1 MDYIYLKA
9 KVAPVEYSPIDKEVV
24 ATAVI
29 DLVERGASNYSGF
42 KDGARLSKIHVCSII
57 CANQDYNPV
66 DVSELYDEI
75 EAEKK
80 AMASVRIADCSTQ
93 TAYVAELD
101 KVSENL
107 DSAKW
112 LAGVKLDAGVTTW
125 TALKELYPT
134 AVAEVVESK

>member
-42 KDGARLSKIHVCSII
+42 KDGARLPKIHVCSII
-57 CANQDYNPV
+57 CANFNYDPQDV
-66 DVSELYDEI
+66 GDVYDEI
-75 EAEKK
+75 KAEKQ
-80 AMASVRIADCSTQ
+80 AMASVKIADCSTQ

-125 TALKELYPT
+125 TALKEIYPT
-134 AVAEVVESK
+134 EVVEVVSK